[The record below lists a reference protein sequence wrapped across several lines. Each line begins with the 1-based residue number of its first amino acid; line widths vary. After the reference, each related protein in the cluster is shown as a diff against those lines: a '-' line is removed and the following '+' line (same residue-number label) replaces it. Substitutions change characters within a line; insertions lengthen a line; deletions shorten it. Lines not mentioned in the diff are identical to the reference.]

1 MLFTKKFFWIFLFHI
16 FYFISALDESS
27 FLLIPFKGKS
37 LLNDD
42 KDDED
47 FEPMWESDYPY
58 VPKEEVYN
66 SSRFINEWFYNGMYT
81 YHTIGSKQI
90 ESYINIENSK
100 FSIDKCNLNR
110 IYSKATLNQKN
121 YYKPS
126 TSDTYT
132 QKNEKIGND
141 FFHFIGDFKYQ
152 TNIQIGEKK
161 GEGLDFYFSKSN
173 NNNEDTV
180 LCGSIGLNLNVNLD
194 ETNMINQLKKKN
206 YINKYIWTL
215 KYQTEEDGIIILG
228 TEPHFYSTNSFYMS
242 QFCQIKAIPN
252 QSKETAWS
260 FQMDEIA
267 TYDKNSKKILFA
279 KNKVDFLIDRGLIIG
294 TDEYKNKMD
303 ELIFND
309 LIKEKICFREINI
322 FTDEEKGTND
332 EYYIYYCSVSSF
344 MGNKD
349 YPSVDHYKNFPSLEF
364 SLREANMT
372 FILYKQSLFHVINSR
387 AYFLVVFKKSENT
400 ENNIWKLGEPF
411 LSHFQFTFDQD
422 SKTVGFYNPKLEKI
436 ENDKYMNDENYKN
449 KDKNKSNGKKI
460 KENNIYL
467 IILFAVVVI
476 LLAILAGS
484 YYYFGKKI
492 KENRKRRAN
501 ELHDEDYDYQ
511 SQNIHNTNNEEKEKE
526 NPSIIN

>member
-1 MLFTKKFFWIFLFHI
+1 M
-16 FYFISALDESS
+16 
-27 FLLIPFKGKS
+27 
-37 LLNDD
+37 
-42 KDDED
+42 
-47 FEPMWESDYPY
+47 
-58 VPKEEVYN
+58 
-66 SSRFINEWFYNGMYT
+66 
-81 YHTIGSKQI
+81 
-90 ESYINIENSK
+90 
-100 FSIDKCNLNR
+100 
-110 IYSKATLNQKN
+110 
-121 YYKPS
+121 
-126 TSDTYT
+126 
-132 QKNEKIGND
+132 
-141 FFHFIGDFKYQ
+141 
-152 TNIQIGEKK
+152 
-161 GEGLDFYFSKSN
+161 
-173 NNNEDTV
+173 
-180 LCGSIGLNLNVNLD
+180 
-194 ETNMINQLKKKN
+194 
-206 YINKYIWTL
+206 

-267 TYDKNSKKILFA
+267 TYDKNSKKILFT

-411 LSHFQFTFDQD
+411 FSHFQFTFDQD

-436 ENDKYMNDENYKN
+436 ENDKYMDDENYKN

-484 YYYFGKKI
+484 YYYFGKKN
-492 KENRKRRAN
+492 KRK
-501 ELHDEDYDYQ
+501 
-511 SQNIHNTNNEEKEKE
+511 
-526 NPSIIN
+526 